1 MPTPQ
6 PFPPNAEAFM
16 RRAIEL
22 SRFAVAQGDGGP
34 FGCVIVRDGVI
45 IGEGWNRV
53 IGRTDPT
60 AHGEI
65 EAIRDASGR
74 LGKFVLK
81 GCDLYTS
88 AQPCPMCLAA
98 IYWARIDRVFY
109 GNTIEDAA
117 MIGFDDVAIREE
129 VVRLL
134 GDRTIPEIPL
144 LREEANEVFRTFA
157 ENPERV
163 RY

>member
-1 MPTPQ
+1 
-6 PFPPNAEAFM
+6 M

-22 SRFAVAQGDGGP
+22 SRYAVSQGDGGP
-34 FGCVIVRDGVI
+34 FGCVIVRDGEI
-45 IGEGWNRV
+45 AGEGWNRV
-53 IGRTDPT
+53 VGRNDPT
-60 AHGEI
+60 AHGEM

-74 LGKFVLK
+74 LGTFELK

-109 GNTIEDAA
+109 GNTVEDAA
-117 MIGFDDVAIREE
+117 AIGFDDVAIREE
-129 VVRLL
+129 VVRPP
-134 GDRTIPEIPL
+134 GDRTIPEVPL
-144 LREEANEVFRTFA
+144 LRDEANEVFRTFA
-157 ENPERV
+157 ADPDRV

>member
-1 MPTPQ
+1 
-6 PFPPNAEAFM
+6 M

-22 SRFAVAQGDGGP
+22 SRLAVTQGDGGP

-45 IGEGWNRV
+45 VGEGWNRV
-53 IGRTDPT
+53 ISRTDPT
-60 AHGEI
+60 AHGEM

-74 LGKFVLK
+74 LGTFVLK

-109 GNTIEDAA
+109 GNTVEDAA
-117 MIGFDDVAIREE
+117 AIGFDDVAIREE
-129 VVRLL
+129 VVRPS
-134 GDRTIPEIPL
+134 GDRKIPEIPL
-144 LREEANEVFRTFA
+144 LRDEANVVFRTFA
-157 ENPERV
+157 ADPERV
-163 RY
+163 KY